1 MSMIRSIKRNIVR
14 NELGTNDISEAWF
27 KMQVA
32 KMGPE
37 RYVAMRNK
45 NRKIKKIDGRAH
57 KVGLKFYFGDNGIQM
72 GQENDKVYV

>member
-1 MSMIRSIKRNIVR
+1 MSVLRNIKRNILKR
-14 NELGTNDISEAWF
+14 ELGTNDISETWF
-27 KMQVA
+27 KLQVA

-57 KVGLKFYFGDNGIQM
+57 KVGLKFYFGDNGITM
-72 GQENDKVYV
+72 GQENDKCRV